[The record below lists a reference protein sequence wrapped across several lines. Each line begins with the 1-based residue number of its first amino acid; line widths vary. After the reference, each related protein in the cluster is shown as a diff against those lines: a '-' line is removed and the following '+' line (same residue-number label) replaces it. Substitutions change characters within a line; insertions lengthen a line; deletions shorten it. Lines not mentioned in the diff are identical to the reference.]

1 VSCKKTRESVPAFLQ
16 SEHDQPYG
24 CIFKGS
30 LLWLDQVTH
39 ALSTHCRVLV
49 ILNILHLHLESISAS
64 TVGLSQGSHL
74 VSDV

>member
-1 VSCKKTRESVPAFLQ
+1 
-16 SEHDQPYG
+16 
-24 CIFKGS
+24 

-64 TVGLSQGSHL
+64 AVGSSQGSHL